1 MSTIIQGYQLR
12 TIAFGVQVVKSA
24 LALPQTATSTLFTVS
39 AAGPVLVTSLIGV
52 VSTAIQNQACTLA
65 LGTVP
70 TTGTSSS
77 TGLATATSISN
88 KEAGTMVVP
97 LVSAGVAGALVV
109 GSNAGASLFL
119 PTPFI
124 VTPGTITWTTSASNT
139 GNMTWYATYVP
150 LANGAS
156 LS

>member
-1 MSTIIQGYQLR
+1 MSVLIQGYQLR
-12 TIAFGVQVVKSA
+12 TIALGAQVTKSA
-24 LALPQTATSTLFTVS
+24 LALPQSATATLFTV
-39 AAGPVLVTSLIGV
+39 AGGPVLITSLVGI
-52 VSTAIQNQACTLA
+52 VSTAIQNQACNLS

-70 TTGTSSS
+70 TTGTSST
-77 TGLATATSISN
+77 TGIATATAITN

-109 GSNAGASLFL
+109 GGNAGASLFL
-119 PTPFI
+119 PTPF
-124 VTPGTITWTTSASNT
+124 VVSAGTITWTTSASNT

-150 LANGAS
+150 VIAGAS